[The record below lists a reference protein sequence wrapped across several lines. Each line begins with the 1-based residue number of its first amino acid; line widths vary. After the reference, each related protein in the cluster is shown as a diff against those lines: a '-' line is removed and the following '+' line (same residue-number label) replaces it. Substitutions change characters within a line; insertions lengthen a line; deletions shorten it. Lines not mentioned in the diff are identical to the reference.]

1 MNHVNDKITDIYC
14 SIMSKD
20 TGSITDKIN
29 ELLFSSSEQELRE
42 CGCDLYMLF
51 RFYRMN
57 CNTEGEDIAAAIDSL
72 MNRIALYV
80 VSLDEPR
87 LVEIRNNDILNAG
100 IFVESLSKLQEPVAR
115 IDNHYITEGY
125 KHFTEH
131 IYRDVN
137 GLKYR
142 EIELPPPPGAITPGY
157 ELTNGLLMERE
168 ENLKLMFEEDE
179 DE

>member
-1 MNHVNDKITDIYC
+1 MKPVNDKITDIYC

-20 TGSITDKIN
+20 TSSLVDKIN
-29 ELLFSSSEQELRE
+29 DLLFSSSEQELRE

-51 RFYRMN
+51 RLYKNN
-57 CNTEGEDIAAAIDSL
+57 CNIEEENLVAAIDDF
-72 MNRIALYV
+72 MNQIALYV
-80 VSLDEPR
+80 VSLDKPR
-87 LVEIRNNDILNAG
+87 LVEIRNNEPLNIG
-100 IFVESLSKLQEPVAR
+100 IFVESMSKLQEPIVR
-115 IDNHYITEGY
+115 IDNHYVTEGY

-131 IYRDVN
+131 VYRDIN

-142 EIELPPPPGAITPGY
+142 EIELPPPPGTTVTGY